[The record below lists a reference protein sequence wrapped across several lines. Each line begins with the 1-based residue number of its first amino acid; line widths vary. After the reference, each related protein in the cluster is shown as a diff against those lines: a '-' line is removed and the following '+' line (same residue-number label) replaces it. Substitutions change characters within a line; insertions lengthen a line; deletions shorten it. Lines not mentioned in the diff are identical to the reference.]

1 MEAAYLLLLEDD
13 LVEQV
18 LEVLVGIV
26 DAQLF
31 KAVEAQVLP
40 STWRLGL
47 VPPWSATH
55 LFPIM
60 GAVCLHQVQA
70 QAFPHPR
77 ISWLQFQ
84 KVEP

>member
-1 MEAAYLLLLEDD
+1 MEAAYLLLLEDN

-18 LEVLVGIV
+18 LKVLVGIV

-40 STWRLGL
+40 GRWRLGL
-47 VPPWSATH
+47 VPPWSANPSVPT
-55 LFPIM
+55 M
-60 GAVCLHQVQA
+60 GTMYLPQVQA
-70 QAFPHPR
+70 QAPPC

-84 KVEP
+84 KVGL

>member
-1 MEAAYLLLLEDD
+1 VSLPGWTSGSVEAADLLLLEDD

-18 LEVLVGIV
+18 LKVLVGIV

-40 STWRLGL
+40 GKWRIVL

-55 LFPIM
+55 LSP
-60 GAVCLHQVQA
+60 
-70 QAFPHPR
+70 P
-77 ISWLQFQ
+77 
-84 KVEP
+84 